1 MATKVESMVI
11 EPRDDLR
18 LLAFHV
24 GVKRAND
31 GARCR
36 PGWKPRAD
44 NKNLST
50 GYVSFDPLNNLVSLY
65 Y

>member
-1 MATKVESMVI
+1 MVI

-24 GVKRAND
+24 GAKRASD
-31 GARCR
+31 GARR
-36 PGWKPRAD
+36 RSGWKPRAND
-44 NKNLST
+44 KSLST
-50 GYVSFDPLNNLVSLY
+50 GYVSFDPLNNPVSLY